1 MLSSR
6 SQNRGHPMSQ
16 LDPGTIIALQK
27 VPPQVA
33 WDQIQTQVYQAFE
46 HQQEEADEL
55 LQKYQ
60 PPFDQTGLDLALQ
73 HLDPKVGLNNFKYIA
88 QGVKL
93 SEIMKA
99 KPLEVLEQVLR
110 MVTVSDKW
118 QSEVS
123 T

>member
-1 MLSSR
+1 MLSSLSR
-6 SQNRGHPMSQ
+6 KRGLPMPS
-16 LDPGTIIALQK
+16 LDLTTQTALHG

-33 WDQIQTQVYQAFE
+33 WDQIQAQVFQAFE
-46 HQQEEADEL
+46 HQQEEADAL
-55 LQKYQ
+55 LEKYQ
-60 PPFDQTGLDLALQ
+60 PPYDQTGLDLALQ
-73 HLDPKVGLNNFKYIA
+73 NLDPKVGLNNFQYIA

-93 SEIMKA
+93 DQIMKA

-110 MVTVSDKW
+110 MVTISDKW

>member
-1 MLSSR
+1 M
-6 SQNRGHPMSQ
+6 P
-16 LDPGTIIALQK
+16 LDLRTKTALHD

-33 WDQIQTQVYQAFE
+33 WDQVQAQVFQAFE
-46 HQQEEADEL
+46 HQQEEADKL
-55 LQKYQ
+55 LEKYQ
-60 PPFDQTGLDLALQ
+60 PPYDQESLSLALQ
-73 HLDPKVGLNNFKYIA
+73 NLHPSVGSNNFQYIA

-93 SEIMKA
+93 DEILKA
-99 KPLEVLEQVLR
+99 KPLTVLEQVLR

>member
-1 MLSSR
+1 
-6 SQNRGHPMSQ
+6 MST
-16 LDPGTIIALQK
+16 LDLKTHSALAG

-33 WDQIQTQVYQAFE
+33 WSQIQTQVFQAFE
-46 HQQEEADEL
+46 SQPDEAQELME
-55 LQKYQ
+55 KYQ

-73 HLDPKVGLNNFKYIA
+73 HLDPKVGVSNFQYIA

-93 SEIMKA
+93 SSVMKA

-110 MVTVSDKW
+110 MVTLSDKW

>member
-1 MLSSR
+1 MPS
-6 SQNRGHPMSQ
+6 
-16 LDPGTIIALQK
+16 LDLKTAAALHG

-33 WDQIQTQVYQAFE
+33 WSQIQTQVFQAFE
-46 HQQEEADEL
+46 HQQEEAEAL
-55 LQKYQ
+55 LEKYQ

-73 HLDPKVGLNNFKYIA
+73 HLDPKVGMNNFQYIA

-93 SEIMKA
+93 DEVMKA
-99 KPLEVLEQVLR
+99 KPLAVLEQVLR
-110 MVTVSDKW
+110 MVTISDKW